1 MKMAGLLSL
10 LGVGGKNENG
20 RVSSLLGVGG
30 SETETFFL
38 WKLNSDPPSPL
49 PPPPTKPKKNRKYG
63 GRGVFG
69 S

>member
-30 SETETFFL
+30 LETETFFL
-38 WKLNSDPPSPL
+38 WKLNSDPP
-49 PPPPTKPKKNRKYG
+49 PPPPPNKA
-63 GRGVFG
+63 
-69 S
+69 